1 MLSEKEEDMSDDIS
15 AGLQAAA
22 EYRMALLKDL
32 NAEPVWLSGDPSTT
46 EDVYWWAGPTPTV
59 FSIDSAGS
67 HAPHLGV
74 LTVKTL
80 GGLIKDI
87 DIAREYCAELNAF
100 TSTTRWLLLNDFVN
114 ESTLPIIMAATST
127 FVVGGIEA
135 NFPFK
140 AICYMIEEQITKV
153 TALVT
158 SNFFSVDGEDKN
170 AWAYAF
176 MKPAPSG
183 EIRSRDWSQSCFYFD
198 DNVKPFEDL
207 DPTPLSEAAYNAF
220 NNCKAAQLSREHG
233 DTGAWFGVDS
243 FPNIIF
249 EVPYTYVDWKGI
261 IVNGGSQGIPGHQT
275 ALINCVNTE
284 NPHLGGGILL
294 SMRLMEKVDPNDGG
308 YLVGQMNAAPNSKAH
323 GALHGLGSWNF
334 RDDEMTYTLFVPS
347 SWSNLLTEEELQW
360 FFMQQFWNMARE
372 AMLARSIL
380 RTGEYFEED
389 LYEFGLA
396 AGEHS
401 RGMAY
406 GEVIN
411 LD

>member
-1 MLSEKEEDMSDDIS
+1 MSDDIS

-22 EYRMALLKDL
+22 DYRMVLLKDL
-32 NAEPVWLSGDPSTT
+32 NAEPEWLSGDPSTT

-59 FSIDSAGS
+59 FSIDSAS
-67 HAPHLGV
+67 PQAPHLGV

-80 GGLIKDI
+80 GGLVKDI
-87 DIAREYCAELNAF
+87 DIAREYCAELNAY

-114 ESTLPIIMAATST
+114 DSTPPIIMVAAST
-127 FVVGGIEA
+127 FVVGGVEA
-135 NFPFK
+135 NFPYK

-158 SNFFSVDGEDKN
+158 SNFFSVDGDDKN

-198 DNVKPFEDL
+198 DNVKPYEDL
-207 DPTPLSEAAYNAF
+207 DTTSLSEAAYSAF
-220 NNCKAAQLSREHG
+220 NQCKATQLSCDHG

-249 EVPYTYVDWKGI
+249 EVPYEHIDWEGI
-261 IVNGGSQGIPGHQT
+261 ILNGASLGVTGHLT
-275 ALINCVNTE
+275 ALVE
-284 NPHLGGGILL
+284 GQVLANPHLGNGMLL
-294 SMRLMEKVDPNDGG
+294 TMRIMEEVPDESGE
-308 YLVGQMNAAPNSKAH
+308 YYVGQLNLAPFTGAY

-334 RDDEMTYTLFVPS
+334 REGEMTYTLFVPS
-347 SWSNLLTEEELQW
+347 SWPTLLTEEELRW

-380 RTGEYFEED
+380 RTQDYFTQEN
-389 LYEFGLA
+389 YEFGLA
-396 AGEHS
+396 AGENS

-406 GEVIN
+406 GEAMN